1 MPLSIAY
8 NELFPVIIASSL
20 WGHRYSSLRMEF
32 HSDKRTVVDV
42 LRSGT
47 LRDPYMMALL
57 RRLSLLAAIHSFSF
71 TASSVAGVLNPVANA
86 LSHFDLQKFHHLA
99 PQATLE
105 STPIPGPLLEELRV
119 L

>member
-8 NELFPVIIASSL
+8 KKLFPVIIAASL
-20 WGHRYSSLRMEF
+20 WGRRWSSLRIEF
-32 HSDKRTVVDV
+32 RSDNRAVVDV

-47 LRDPYMMALL
+47 SRDPNMMALL

-71 TASSVAGVLNPVANA
+71 TASPVAGVLNPVADA
-86 LSHFDLQKFHHLA
+86 LSRFEFQKFHRLA
-99 PQATLE
+99 PQAALE
-105 STPIPGPLLEELRV
+105 ATPIPGPLLEELRV